1 MVDMEVEIAHSKIA
15 RDPDN
20 LISRGLGSCVVVI
33 LYDPKLKIGA
43 LSHAVLPHQMIYEN
57 PKNDNP
63 ARFVDTAIDDM
74 LHKMIALGCTRR
86 NIEAKIVGG
95 ANMFPGVESSI
106 GKDNVLSA
114 REKLKK
120 ESIKITG
127 EATSGTVGR
136 SIEFSTKTGLA
147 TVKMMF

>member
-1 MVDMEVEIAHSKIA
+1 MVDIEVEIAHSKIA

-20 LISRGLGSCVVVI
+20 LISRGLGSCVVVM
-33 LYDPKLKIGA
+33 LYDSKLKIGA
-43 LSHAVLPHQMIYEN
+43 LSHAVLPHH
-57 PKNDNP
+57 KNQEYNNP

-95 ANMFPGVESSI
+95 ANMFPDVESSI

-120 ESIKITG
+120 EGIKITG

>member
-1 MVDMEVEIAHSKIA
+1 MVDIEVEMAHSKIA

-20 LISRGLGSCVVVI
+20 LIARGLGSCVVII
-33 LYDPKLKIGA
+33 LYDSKLKIGA
-43 LSHAVLPHQMIYEN
+43 LSHAMLPQYEN
-57 PKNDNP
+57 PKDNNP

-74 LHKMIALGCTRR
+74 LRKMIALGCTRR

-120 ESIKITG
+120 EGIKITG
-127 EATSGTVGR
+127 ETTSGTVGR
-136 SIEFSTKTGLA
+136 SLEFSTKTGLA

>member
-1 MVDMEVEIAHSKIA
+1 MVDIEVEIAHSKIA

-43 LSHAVLPHQMIYEN
+43 LSHAVLPHHEN
-57 PKNDNP
+57 QEYDNP

-114 REKLKK
+114 REKLEK
-120 ESIKITG
+120 EGIKITG

>member
-1 MVDMEVEIAHSKIA
+1 MVDIEVEIAHSKIA

-20 LISRGLGSCVVVI
+20 LIARGLGSCVVVI

-43 LSHAVLPHQMIYEN
+43 LSHAVLPHH
-57 PKNDNP
+57 KNQEYNNP

-95 ANMFPGVESSI
+95 ANMFPDVESSI

-120 ESIKITG
+120 EGIKITG

>member
-1 MVDMEVEIAHSKIA
+1 MVDIEVEIAHSKIA

-43 LSHAVLPHQMIYEN
+43 LSHAVLPHHEN
-57 PKNDNP
+57 QKDNNP

-86 NIEAKIVGG
+86 NIEAKIIGG
-95 ANMFPGVESSI
+95 ANMFPGIESSI

-120 ESIKITG
+120 EGIKITG

>member
-1 MVDMEVEIAHSKIA
+1 MVDIEVEIAHLKIA

-20 LISRGLGSCVVVI
+20 LIARGLGSCVVVM
-33 LYDPKLKIGA
+33 LYDPRLKIGA
-43 LSHAVLPHQMIYEN
+43 LSHAVLPYHEN
-57 PKNDNP
+57 QKDNNL
-63 ARFVDTAIDDM
+63 ARFVDTSIDDM
-74 LHKMIALGCTRR
+74 LHKRVVLGCTRK

-95 ANMFPGVESSI
+95 ANMFPDIESSI

-120 ESIKITG
+120 ENIKITG
-127 EATSGTVGR
+127 EATGGTVGR

>member
-1 MVDMEVEIAHSKIA
+1 MVDIEVEIAHSKIA

-20 LISRGLGSCVVVI
+20 LIARGLGSCVVVI

-43 LSHAVLPHQMIYEN
+43 LSHAVLPHHEN
-57 PKNDNP
+57 QEYDNP

-86 NIEAKIVGG
+86 NIEAKIIGG
-95 ANMFPGVESSI
+95 ANMFPGIESSI

-120 ESIKITG
+120 EGIKITG

>member
-1 MVDMEVEIAHSKIA
+1 MVDIEVEIAHSKIA

-20 LISRGLGSCVVVI
+20 LISRGLGSCVVVM
-33 LYDPKLKIGA
+33 LYDSKLKIGA
-43 LSHAVLPHQMIYEN
+43 LSHAVLPHH
-57 PKNDNP
+57 KNQEYNNP

-95 ANMFPGVESSI
+95 ANMFPEVESSI